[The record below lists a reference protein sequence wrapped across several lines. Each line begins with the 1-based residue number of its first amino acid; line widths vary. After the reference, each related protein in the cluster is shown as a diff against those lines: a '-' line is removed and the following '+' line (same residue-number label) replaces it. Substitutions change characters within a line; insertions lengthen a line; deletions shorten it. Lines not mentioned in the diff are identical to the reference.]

1 MAGSRIW
8 RVGLTSMGCA
18 ALGASSA
25 LAQSASPPTDG
36 PPATQAAPTTPA
48 KPPAKPADKAKA
60 VAPVKPP
67 ANGHTVDTITV
78 TGAAPQEVETS
89 IDKKSYTI
97 GKDLAATSG
106 SIADALKD
114 LPSVEV
120 DPQGTLSLRGDPN
133 VTILVDGKPSAS
145 FDGAGRVDA
154 LQQLPADQ
162 IERIEVITNPSAA
175 LNPEGSGGV
184 INLITK
190 KSHGSGLTGSAYAT
204 VASAGLKREGVNFGY
219 NSPKL
224 AVTGSLAGNY
234 QNNKQHGDTERTALD
249 PGTGAFVNSSEIGIG
264 RNLARGPTARLSVTY
279 TPEDKDQFTGSA
291 TDNELVS
298 QGHPDNLYTTDG
310 PDGLPANILR
320 QTAERRGLNLEKSLN
335 AGWRHTFSEGHDLSL
350 DAIYNASEYHN
361 NYLYV
366 SEQLLPE
373 AVLPLEAT
381 RNDEGD
387 HHAELRVGY
396 DQRLAGGSLKAGYEL
411 KHDDNDLSYIESLG
425 PTQDTLVPVDS
436 LANHF
441 LLHQT
446 INAAFATY
454 EHAFGDLSVQAGLRL
469 EELDLRLA
477 QLTSGQRNGQDYF
490 KVYPSLHF
498 AYKLDDDRKVSAS
511 FSSRVQRPPAFLLN
525 PLLQVLDA
533 RDVAVGNPELK
544 PEETQSYELGYEQRQ
559 GQTTYTAT
567 LYYRRKINQINQI
580 ESALAD
586 GATEYSF
593 GNIGGNQATGLEL
606 SANGKLTSTLSYS
619 ASTNISW
626 NQINTANLVP
636 NDPSESGYAM
646 GGRLNLNW
654 QATTNDMLQFNASV
668 GPRRLIAQGFILP
681 NYAVNLG
688 WRHKLNDRLTATV
701 TAQDLLASNKFQ
713 RRLDTPTFVE
723 RFDGLNVTRAVFFR
737 LDYRFG
743 GASAKAAK
751 DPGFEYENGGPGGGP
766 GGPGGR

>member
-1 MAGSRIW
+1 MAGLRNW
-8 RVGLTSMGCA
+8 RVGLMA
-18 ALGASSA
+18 AGSTLSAASFA
-25 LAQSASPPTDG
+25 MAQSEAPKSADGAPASQAT
-36 PPATQAAPTTPA
+36 PAKPLAAPAKPADRAKAPAPA
-48 KPPAKPADKAKA
+48 KPPA
-60 VAPVKPP
+60 
-67 ANGHTVDTITV
+67 NGRTVEAITV
-78 TGAAPQEVETS
+78 TGAAPPEVQTS
-89 IDKKSYTI
+89 IDRKSYTI

-106 SIADALKD
+106 SVADALKD

-120 DPQGTLSLRGDPN
+120 DSQGTLSLRGDPN

-190 KSHGSGLTGSAYAT
+190 KSRGAGVTGSAYAT
-204 VASAGLKREGVNFGY
+204 IASAGLKREGVNFGY

-234 QNNKQHGDTERTALD
+234 QNNKQHGETERMAVD
-249 PGTGAFVNSSEIGIG
+249 PTTGALVKSGQAGIG
-264 RNLARGPTARLSVTY
+264 RNLARGPTARLSATY

-291 TDNELVS
+291 TYNELLA
-298 QGHPDNLYTTDG
+298 QGHPDTVYTTDG
-310 PDGLPANILR
+310 PDGLPANILHEH
-320 QTAERRGLNLEKSLN
+320 AERRGLNLEKSLN

-361 NYLYV
+361 NYLYM
-366 SEQLLPE
+366 SEQLLPVA
-373 AVLPLEAT
+373 AVPVEAT
-381 RNDEGD
+381 RNDESD

-396 DQRLAGGSLKAGYEL
+396 DQRVAGGSLKAGYEL
-411 KHDDNDLSYIESLG
+411 KHDDNDLNYIERLG
-425 PTQDTLVPVDS
+425 PTEETLVPVDS

-454 EHAFGDLSVQAGLRL
+454 EHAFGDLSVQAGLRV

-477 QLTSGQRNGQDYF
+477 QLTSGQRDGQDYL
-490 KVYPSLHF
+490 KAYPSLHL

-525 PLLQVLDA
+525 PLLQVLDS
-533 RDVAVGNPELK
+533 REVAVGNPDLK
-544 PEETQSYELGYEQRQ
+544 PEETQSYELGYEQRH
-559 GQTTYTAT
+559 GQATYTAT
-567 LYYRRKINQINQI
+567 LYYRRKINQINQV
-580 ESALAD
+580 ETQLAD
-586 GATEYSF
+586 GIIQYSF
-593 GNIGGNQATGLEL
+593 GNIGRNQATGLEL

-626 NQINTANLVP
+626 NQIEAANLVA
-636 NDPSESGYAM
+636 NAPSESAYAM

-654 QATTNDMLQFNASV
+654 QATAKDMLQFNASA

-688 WRHKLNDRLTATV
+688 WRHKLDDRITATV
-701 TAQDLLASNKFQ
+701 TVQDLLASNKFQ

-723 RFDGLNVTRAVFFR
+723 RFNGLNVTRAVFFR

-751 DPGFEYENGGPGGGP
+751 EPGFEYENGPP
-766 GGPGGR
+766 AAGPGGR

>member
-8 RVGLTSMGCA
+8 RVGLMA
-18 ALGASSA
+18 AGSTLLCVSSA
-25 LAQSASPPTDG
+25 LAQSEPPT
-36 PPATQAAPTTPA
+36 PADAAPAKQAPA
-48 KPPAKPADKAKA
+48 PKTSTAPADKTKAKDA
-60 VAPVKPP
+60 TPAPP
-67 ANGHTVDTITV
+67 ASKGHTVDTVTV
-78 TGAAPQEVETS
+78 TGAAPPEVETS

-106 SIADALKD
+106 SVADALKD

-120 DPQGTLSLRGDPN
+120 DAQGTLSLRGDPN

-190 KSHGSGLTGSAYAT
+190 KSHGAGLTGSAYAT

-234 QNNKQHGDTERTALD
+234 QNNKQHGATERTAVD
-249 PGTGAFVNSSEIGIG
+249 PSTGQFVKSGDVDTG
-264 RNLARGPTARLSVTY
+264 RNLARGPTARLSATF
-279 TPEDKDQFTGSA
+279 TPQDKDQFTGSA
-291 TDNELVS
+291 SYNELLA
-298 QGHPDNLYTTDG
+298 QGHPDTVYTTDG
-310 PDGLPANILR
+310 PDGLPANILH
-320 QTAERRGLNLEKSLN
+320 QHAERRGLNLEKSLN
-335 AGWRHTFSEGHDLSL
+335 AGWRHTFSEGHDLSV
-350 DAIYNASEYHN
+350 DAIYNASEYRNHL
-361 NYLYV
+361 LYM
-366 SEQLLPE
+366 SEQLLP
-373 AVLPLEAT
+373 AAALPLEAT
-381 RNDEGD
+381 RDDEDD

-396 DQRLAGGSLKAGYEL
+396 DQRVAGGALKLGYEL
-411 KHDDNDLSYIESLG
+411 KHDDNDMDHTDRMG
-425 PTQDTLVPVDS
+425 PTEASLAPVDA

-446 INAAFATY
+446 INAGFATY
-454 EHAFGDLSVQAGLRL
+454 EHAFGDLGVQAGLRI
-469 EELDLRLA
+469 EDVDLRLA
-477 QLTSGQRNGQDYF
+477 QLTDGQRNSQDYT
-490 KVYPSLHF
+490 KIYPSLHL
-498 AYKLDDDRKVSAS
+498 AYKLDDDRKVTAS
-511 FSSRVQRPPAFLLN
+511 YSTRVQRPPAFLLN
-525 PLLQVLDA
+525 PLLITLDP
-533 RDVAVGNPELK
+533 REVGIGNPGLK
-544 PEETQSYELGYEQRQ
+544 PEESQSYELGYEQRH
-559 GQTTYTAT
+559 GQSTYSAT
-567 LYYRRKINQINQI
+567 LYYRRKVNQINQF
-580 ESALAD
+580 ESQLAD
-586 GATEYSF
+586 GVVEYSF

-606 SANGKLTSTLSYS
+606 SANGKLTPKLSYS
-619 ASTNISW
+619 VSTNISW
-626 NQINTANLVP
+626 NQLDSGMSPLV
-636 NDPSESGYAM
+636 NVPSESAYAM

-654 QATTNDMLQFNASV
+654 QATANDMLQFNASV

-701 TAQDLLASNKFQ
+701 TVQDLLASNKFQ

-723 RFDGLNVTRAVFFR
+723 RFDGLNVSRAVFFR

-743 GASAKAAK
+743 GSSAKAAK
-751 DPGFEYENGGPGGGP
+751 DPGFEYENSPPAAGPG
-766 GGPGGR
+766 

>member
-1 MAGSRIW
+1 MAGMRISR
-8 RVGLTSMGCA
+8 VVLMAAGCTLA
-18 ALGASSA
+18 GASFA
-25 LAQSASPPTDG
+25 MAQSDPPKPADVAPAASAP
-36 PPATQAAPTTPA
+36 AAPVKREQKAKAAPPA
-48 KPPAKPADKAKA
+48 KPPAK
-60 VAPVKPP
+60 
-67 ANGHTVDTITV
+67 GHTVDTITV
-78 TGAAPQEVETS
+78 TGAAPPEVETS
-89 IDKKSYTI
+89 IDRKSYTI
-97 GKDLAATSG
+97 GKDLAASSG
-106 SIADALKD
+106 SVADALKD

-120 DPQGTLSLRGDPN
+120 DAQGALSLRGDPN

-190 KSHGSGLTGSAYAT
+190 KSRGAGFTGSAYST
-204 VASAGLKREGVNFGY
+204 IASAGLKRAGVNFGY

-234 QNNKQHGDTERTALD
+234 QNNKQHGDAERIAVD
-249 PGTGAFVNSSEIGIG
+249 PSTSAFVKNSNVFIG
-264 RNLARGPTARLSVTY
+264 RNLSRGPTARLSATY

-291 TDNELVS
+291 TYNELLQ
-298 QGHPDNLYTTDG
+298 QGHPDNVYTTDG
-310 PDGLPANILR
+310 PDGLPANILH
-320 QTAERRGLNLEKSLN
+320 QHAERRGLNLEKSLN
-335 AGWRHTFSEGHDLSL
+335 AGWRHTFAEGHDLSV

-361 NYLYV
+361 NYLYM
-366 SEQLLPE
+366 SELLLPVA
-373 AVLPLEAT
+373 AVPLEAT

-387 HHAELRVGY
+387 HHAELRIGY
-396 DQRLAGGSLKAGYEL
+396 DQRLLGGSLKAGYEL
-411 KHDDNDLSYIESLG
+411 KHDDNDLSFTDQMG
-425 PTQDTLVPVDS
+425 PTQETLTPVSS

-446 INAAFATY
+446 VNAAFATY
-454 EHAFGDLSVQAGLRL
+454 ERAFGDLSVQAGLRL

-477 QLTSGQRNGQDYF
+477 QATSGQRNGQDYF
-490 KVYPSLHF
+490 KAYPSLHF
-498 AYKLDDDRKVSAS
+498 AYKLDDDRKVTAS

-533 RDVAVGNPELK
+533 REVAVGNPDLK
-544 PEETQSYELGYEQRQ
+544 PEETQSYEFGYEQRQ

-580 ESALAD
+580 ESQLGD
-586 GATEYSF
+586 GMVEYSF
-593 GNIGGNQATGLEL
+593 GNIGSNQATGLEL
-606 SANGKLTSTLSYS
+606 GANGKLTPTLSYS

-626 NQINTANLVP
+626 NHIYTANLVP
-636 NDPSESGYAM
+636 NDPSASSYAM

-654 QATTNDMLQFNASV
+654 QATRNDMLQFNASA
-668 GPRRLIAQGFILP
+668 GPRRLIAQGLILS

-688 WRHKLNDRLTATV
+688 WRHKLNDRLTATIA
-701 TAQDLLASNKFQ
+701 AQDLLATNKFQ

-743 GASAKAAK
+743 GAGGKAPK
-751 DPGFEYENGGPGGGP
+751 EPSFEYENGGPPP
-766 GGPGGR
+766 G

>member
-1 MAGSRIW
+1 MAGLRTW
-8 RVGLTSMGCA
+8 RVGLMAAGCTLA
-18 ALGASSA
+18 GASFA
-25 LAQSASPPTDG
+25 MAQGDPPKPGD
-36 PPATQAAPTTPA
+36 AAPAATTPA
-48 KPPAKPADKAKA
+48 APAPAAPAKPADKAKA
-60 VAPVKPP
+60 ATPAKPP
-67 ANGHTVDTITV
+67 ANGRTVDAITV
-78 TGAAPQEVETS
+78 TGATTPDVESS

-106 SIADALKD
+106 SVADALKD

-190 KSHGSGLTGSAYAT
+190 KSRGAGVTGSAYAT
-204 VASAGLKREGVNFGY
+204 AASAGLKRAGVNFGY

-234 QNNKQHGDTERTALD
+234 QNNKQHGDTERTAVD
-249 PGTGAFVNSSEIGIG
+249 PSTGAFVKSSNIGIG
-264 RNLARGPTARLSVTY
+264 RNLSRGPTARLSATY

-291 TDNELVS
+291 TYNELLA
-298 QGHPDNLYTTDG
+298 QGHPDNLYTTEG

-320 QTAERRGLNLEKSLN
+320 QRAERRGLNLEKSLN
-335 AGWRHTFSEGHDLSL
+335 AGWRHTFSEGHDLSV
-350 DAIYNASEYHN
+350 DTIYNASEYHN
-361 NYLYV
+361 NYLYMT
-366 SEQLLPE
+366 EQLLPV
-373 AVLPLEAT
+373 AAIPLEAT
-381 RNDEGD
+381 RNDETD
-387 HHAELRVGY
+387 HHAEVRVGY
-396 DQRLAGGSLKAGYEL
+396 NQHLLGGSLKTGYEL
-411 KHDDNDLSYIESLG
+411 KHDDNDLSFLDRKG
-425 PTQDTLVPVDS
+425 PTEFTLVPVDS

-441 LLHQT
+441 QLRQT
-446 INAAFATY
+446 VNAGFATY

-469 EELDLRLA
+469 EEFDLRLA

-490 KVYPSLHF
+490 KAYPSLHF
-498 AYKLDDDRKVSAS
+498 AYKLDDDRKLTAS

-533 RDVAVGNPELK
+533 RDVAVGNPDLK
-544 PEETQSYELGYEQRQ
+544 PEESQSYELGYEQRQ
-559 GQTTYTAT
+559 GQTNYTAT

-580 ESALAD
+580 ETQLA
-586 GATEYSF
+586 GGVVQYSF

-606 SANGKLTSTLSYS
+606 SANGKLTPKLSYS

-626 NQINTANLVP
+626 SQIDTANLVA
-636 NDPSESGYAM
+636 NEPSKSAYAM

-654 QATTNDMLQFNASV
+654 QATPNDMLQFNASA

-681 NYAVNLG
+681 SYAVNLG

-743 GASAKAAK
+743 GGSGKAPK
-751 DPGFEYENGGPGGGP
+751 EPSFEYENGSPPPG
-766 GGPGGR
+766 